1 MTTPPIELAE
11 PTMLGWLTDYH
22 LDAEYVRSS
31 GNTLFARQADG
42 TERPVLDFAGGYG
55 SVLLGHNHPELVA
68 LARELFEQGTPIHA
82 QFSRHPYANDLTHRL
97 NAILHRE
104 FGVTE
109 PYYAVF
115 ANSGAEAIEAAV
127 KHAEL
132 DRVLKVKAAVE
143 AVESALDRARTAV
156 AGGTAVA
163 EDAYRALGV
172 PQGDVE
178 ALFAEVSRVNGEL
191 AARQPVFLSLES
203 GFHGKLVGS
212 VQLTHNPGYRTPFGA
227 LARPSRFVPFNEPG
241 AVRKILDQER
251 VHLHELVAADGE
263 VRLAGRELPVVTAF
277 LLEPIQGEGGIQEV
291 SAEFAAEIAAACAEA
306 GVPVVVDEVQSGMG
320 RTGSF
325 FASAQIGLRGDY
337 YALSK
342 SLGGGVAKAAVMLV
356 REEFYRGEFEL
367 VHSSTF
373 AKDSFSTTI
382 AGKVLD
388 LLEADGGRAYRL
400 AAELG
405 GKLTAMLES
414 IRADHP
420 DLVKEV
426 RGRGLMLGL
435 EFYDQ
440 SASPS
445 PAVAGQ
451 AAAGMLGYAIAGYLL
466 REHAIR
472 TFPTA
477 SATNTLRFEPSL
489 QLTDEEITR
498 LETGLRAAVEV
509 LRDPSGRLV

>member
-1 MTTPPIELAE
+1 MNLSIELAE
-11 PTMLGWLTDYH
+11 PTMLGWLTAYG

-31 GNTLFARQADG
+31 GNTLFAKQSDG
-42 TERPVLDFAGGYG
+42 SERPVLDFAGGYG

-68 LARELFEQGTPIHA
+68 LARELFAQGTPIHA
-82 QFSRHPYANDLTHRL
+82 QFSRHPYANDLANRL
-97 NAILHRE
+97 NTILHRE
-104 FGVTE
+104 FGVSE

-132 DRVLKVKAAVE
+132 DRVYKVRAAVE
-143 AVESALDRARTAV
+143 AAETALDEARAAV
-156 AGGTAVA
+156 AAGATVA
-163 EDAYRALGV
+163 EDVYRALDV
-172 PQGDVE
+172 PQGDFP
-178 ALFAEVSRVNGEL
+178 ALLAEVSRVNAEL
-191 AARQPVFLSLES
+191 ATRQPVFLSLES

-212 VQLTHNPGYRTPFGA
+212 VQLTHNPTYRTPFGA
-227 LARPSRFVPFNEPG
+227 LARPSRFVPFNQPG
-241 AVRKILDQER
+241 TVRKVLDEER
-251 VHLHELVAADGE
+251 VSLHELVVTDGV
-263 VRLAGRELPVVTAF
+263 VRLAERELPVVTAF
-277 LLEPIQGEGGIQEV
+277 LLEPIQGEGGIREL
-291 SAEFAAEIAAACAEA
+291 SAEFAREIAEACEEV
-306 GVPVVVDEVQSGMG
+306 GVPVVIDEVQSGMG
-320 RTGSF
+320 RTGAF
-325 FASAQIGLRGDY
+325 FASSQIGLRGDY

-356 REEFYRGEFEL
+356 REKFYRGDFEL

-388 LLEADGGRAYRL
+388 LLEADDGRAYRR

-405 GKLTAMLES
+405 DQLTAMLES

-435 EFYDQ
+435 EFHDQ

-445 PAVAGQ
+445 PAIAEQ
-451 AAAGMLGYAIAGYLL
+451 ATAGMLGYAIAGFLL

-509 LRDPSGRLV
+509 LRSPSGRLV

>member
-1 MTTPPIELAE
+1 MTTSSIELAE
-11 PTMLGWLTDYH
+11 PTMLGWLVAYG

-31 GNTLFARQADG
+31 GNTLFAKQPDG
-42 TERPVLDFAGGYG
+42 SEKPVLDFAGGYG
-55 SVLLGHNHPELVA
+55 SVLLGHNNPELVA
-68 LARELFEQGTPIHA
+68 LARELFERQTPIHA
-82 QFSRHPYANDLTHRL
+82 QFSRHPYANDLANRL

-104 FGVTE
+104 FGVSE

-132 DRVLKVKAAVE
+132 DRVHKAQAVVDAVE
-143 AVESALDRARTAV
+143 LASDEARTAV
-156 AGGTAVA
+156 AGGATVA
-163 EDAYRALGV
+163 EDVYRALGV
-172 PQGDVE
+172 PAGDFT
-178 ALFAEVSRVNGEL
+178 ALVAELSRVNGDL
-191 AARQPVFLSLES
+191 ANRQPVFLSLES

-212 VQLTHNPGYRTPFGA
+212 VQLTHNPTYRTPFGA
-227 LARPSRFVPFNEPG
+227 LARPSRFVPFNQPG
-241 AVRKILDQER
+241 TVRKILDEER
-251 VHLHELVAADGE
+251 VALHELVVADGV
-263 VRLAGRELPVVTAF
+263 VRLAARELPVVTAF

-291 SAEFAAEIAAACAEA
+291 SAEFAEEVAAACEEA
-306 GVPVVVDEVQSGMG
+306 GVPVVVDEIQSGMG
-320 RTGSF
+320 RSGAF
-325 FASAQIGLRGDY
+325 FASSQIGLRGDY

-356 REEFYRGEFEL
+356 REKFYRGDFEL

-373 AKDSFSTTI
+373 AKDSFSCTI
-382 AGKVLD
+382 AAKALD
-388 LLEADGGRAYRL
+388 LLEADDGRAYRL

-405 GKLTAMLES
+405 AKLTAMLES

-420 DLVKEV
+420 GLVKEV

-435 EFYDQ
+435 EFHDQ
-440 SASPS
+440 SASAA
-445 PAVAGQ
+445 PAIAEQ
-451 AAAGMLGYAIAGYLL
+451 AKAGMLGYAVAGYLL

-477 SATNTLRFEPSL
+477 SSTNTLRFEPSI
-489 QLTDEEITR
+489 QLTDAEIAQ
-498 LETGLRAAVEV
+498 LETGLRGVVDV